1 MRIRAASAGLLVAFG
16 VLAGGI
22 NGPESR
28 AEEKKEVFVPPA
40 EVKKLVEKSL
50 HGVEG
55 KQVTI
60 YHATLR
66 PGLVGGKH
74 YHTGPVYVYV
84 LEGAFTI
91 DEPGKPRQTFQAGE
105 LYEEPIGTPMQARNL
120 SASETK
126 ILVFQVSG
134 PGEPLMYKAD

>member
-1 MRIRAASAGLLVAFG
+1 MKIFAAGAGLLVTCG
-16 VLAGGI
+16 ILAGGI
-22 NGPESR
+22 NRQVPH

-40 EVKKLVEKSL
+40 EVKKLLEKPL
-50 HGVEG
+50 PGVEG

-91 DEPGKPRQTFQAGE
+91 DEPGKPRQTFQPGE

-120 SASETK
+120 STSETK
-126 ILVFQVSG
+126 ILVFQVG
-134 PGEPLMYKAD
+134 GHGEPLMYKAD